1 MSFYN
6 QNVSVPEMTDIRLY
20 FCPTAFVNAPMAPSG
35 ATFRL
40 AGGLKWFGAFSV
52 IMVSK
57 GEIVQERVISVADIN
72 SFLNSL
78 STEMQLDAYRTI
90 SRIVA
95 PRAAIQLGKSK
106 IRLDHTHVVGILNVT
121 PDSFS
126 DGGLYQD
133 NVDAACDMAKAMMDQ
148 GASLIDIGGESTR
161 PGAEAVSEEE
171 EKLRVMPVIEKL
183 KEASLPISVDTR
195 KSSVISAVWEQTPAI
210 FNDVSAL
217 SWDKN
222 SLFVAA
228 EKSYPVI
235 LMHHEEGSIHEGS
248 SKKILI
254 EVYNWLEKRIE
265 VAEAAGISRDRI
277 IIDPGIGFGK
287 SFQDNLALIRGI
299 ALFHGLGC
307 PLMLG
312 ASRKKLIIT
321 FAGDTHPQERL
332 GGSLAIA
339 LHAADQGVQLLRV
352 HDVRDTAQALTVWQ
366 ALY

>member
-6 QNVSVPEMTDIRLY
+6 QSLTTPEMPDIRLY
-20 FCPTAFVNAPMAPSG
+20 FCPTAFVNAPIAPSG

-78 STEMQLDAYRTI
+78 STEMQLDAYKTI

-95 PRAAIQLGKSK
+95 PRTSFKLGKNEIK
-106 IRLDHTHVVGILNVT
+106 LDHTHIVGILNIT

-126 DGGLYQD
+126 DGGLYQN
-133 NVDAACDMAKAMMDQ
+133 NVQSACETAKAMIQQ
-148 GASLIDIGGESTR
+148 GASLIDVGGESTR
-161 PGAEAVSEEE
+161 PGAEPVTEEE
-171 EKLRVMPVIEKL
+171 EKLRVMPVIDRLRES
-183 KEASLPISVDTR
+183 SLPISVDTR
-195 KSSVISAVWEQTPAI
+195 KASVISAVWEKTPAI

-222 SLFVAA
+222 SLLVAA
-228 EKSYPVI
+228 EKQYPVI
-235 LMHHEEGSIHEGS
+235 LMHHEESKDHEAS

-254 EVYNWLEKRIE
+254 EVYNWLEKRIA

-287 SFQDNLALIRGI
+287 SFQDNLVLIRGI

-321 FAGDTHPQERL
+321 FAGDTHPQDRL